1 MRYRNTL
8 NTLEADLQLIEEKYS
23 VENQNENAFVLAADK
38 ARDAGKKEFEFPKG
52 SGKMHPVTIKVDIE
66 EEIEQNN
73 ENYQQSDLD
82 EKKRRRKRKK
92 RTKQKASDIPG
103 YRRGRSKK
111 QLKRLNKVTAKAAAG
126 KFTSADYEREDK
138 RRQRE
143 LPKGYKTPKNPFTGK
158 IAVGEAVKREELR
171 SLIESILKEEL
182 EEKRKRRKSK
192 KRKTKKK
199 KRATL
204 SKKTMATLRKKAKSS
219 GYTAG
224 SLASEYR
231 KGLGAYY
238 TSGSRKGMGAHQWAM
253 ARVNSAIGKGNPSWA
268 NLKRSKAKKA

>member
-8 NTLEADLQLIEEKYS
+8 KILEEDLQLIEEKYS
-23 VENQNENAFVLAADK
+23 VEDQNENAFVLAADK

-52 SGKMHPVTIKVDIE
+52 SGKMHPVTIKADIE
-66 EEIEQNN
+66 EEVEEKI
-73 ENYQQSDLD
+73 ENYQETSLD
-82 EKKRRRKRKK
+82 EKKRRKRRKRRK
-92 RTKQKASDIPG
+92 RDKQKASDIPG
-103 YRRGRSKK
+103 YRRGTSKK
-111 QLKRLNKVTAKAAAG
+111 QLKKLDRVTKKAASG

-143 LPKGYKTPKNPFTGK
+143 LPKGHKTPKNPFTGK

-171 SLIESILKEEL
+171 SLL
-182 EEKRKRRKSK
+182 EEIIRQEIEEKK
-192 KRKTKKK
+192 KRKKRKKK
-199 KRATL
+199 AKRKTL

-268 NLKRSKAKKA
+268 NLKRSKAKKK

>member
-1 MRYRNTL
+1 MRYRKTL
-8 NTLEADLQLIEEKYS
+8 KELDSDLQLIEEKYS
-23 VENQNENAFVLAADK
+23 KENQGQRSVDFGADNKKAVTRMDFLPDKVL
-38 ARDAGKKEFEFPKG
+38 KKIAKEKD
-52 SGKMHPVTIKVDIE
+52 VNE
-66 EEIEQNN
+66 EEA
-73 ENYQQSDLD
+73 DLN
-82 EKKRRRKRKK
+82 EKKKRK
-92 RTKQKASDIPG
+92 KQKASDIPG

-111 QLKRLNKVTAKAAAG
+111 QLKKLDRVTKRASSG

-143 LPKGYKTPKNPFTGK
+143 LPKGAQTPKNPFTGK
-158 IAVGEAVKREELR
+158 IAVGESKDLEEIK
-171 SLIESILKEEL
+171 SLIEEVIKQEL
-182 EEKRKRRKSK
+182 EEKK
-192 KRKTKKK
+192 KRKKKK
-199 KRATL
+199 KKKAKRKTL

-231 KGLGAYY
+231 KGLGAFY

-268 NLKRSKAKKA
+268 NLKRSKAKK

>member
-1 MRYRNTL
+1 MEITQKKLFEIIQEEMGRIPVPTKLRGQHDRGAYASGVFEKAKVDQNKDGENDFDDVKIARML
-8 NTLEADLQLIEEKYS
+8 ASDEFDSIEQIKKAHPDLFEKYI
-23 VENQNENAFVLAADK
+23 N
-38 ARDAGKKEFEFPKG
+38 
-52 SGKMHPVTIKVDIE
+52 
-66 EEIEQNN
+66 
-73 ENYQQSDLD
+73 
-82 EKKRRRKRKK
+82 EKKKKRKK
-92 RTKQKASDIPG
+92 RKKQKASDIPG

-111 QLKRLNKVTAKAAAG
+111 QLKQLDRVTKKAASG

-143 LPKGYKTPKNPFTGK
+143 LPSGHKTPKNPFTGK
-158 IAVGEAVKREELR
+158 IAVGEKVEREELR
-171 SLIESILKEEL
+171 ALLEEILKQEL
-182 EEKRKRRKSK
+182 EEKRKRRK
-192 KRKTKKK
+192 KKK

-204 SKKTMATLRKKAKSS
+204 SKKTMATLRKKAKAS

-268 NLKRSKAKKA
+268 NLKRSKAKKS

>member
-8 NTLEADLQLIEEKYS
+8 KELDSDLQLIEEKYS
-23 VENQNENAFVLAADK
+23 KKNQGRRSVDFGADDNEEVSRMDFLPSKVL
-38 ARDAGKKEFEFPKG
+38 KKIAKEKN
-52 SGKMHPVTIKVDIE
+52 VNE
-66 EEIEQNN
+66 EEA
-73 ENYQQSDLD
+73 DLN
-82 EKKRRRKRKK
+82 EKKKRKK
-92 RTKQKASDIPG
+92 RRKQKASDIPG

-111 QLKRLNKVTAKAAAG
+111 QLKKLDRVTKRASTG

-143 LPKGYKTPKNPFTGK
+143 LPKGAQTPKNPFTGK
-158 IAVGEAVKREELR
+158 IAVGESKDLEEIK
-171 SLIESILKEEL
+171 SLIEEVIKQEL
-182 EEKRKRRKSK
+182 EEKK
-192 KRKTKKK
+192 KRKKKK
-199 KRATL
+199 KAKRKTL

-231 KGLGAYY
+231 KGLGAFY

-268 NLKRSKAKKA
+268 NLKRSKAKKK

>member
-8 NTLEADLQLIEEKYS
+8 KILEEDLQLIEEKYS
-23 VENQNENAFVLAADK
+23 VEDQNENAFVLAADK

-52 SGKMHPVTIKVDIE
+52 SGKMHPVTIKADIE
-66 EEIEQNN
+66 EEVEEKI
-73 ENYQQSDLD
+73 ENYQETSLD
-82 EKKRRRKRKK
+82 EKKRRKRRKRRK
-92 RTKQKASDIPG
+92 RDKQKASDIPG
-103 YRRGRSKK
+103 YRRSKK
-111 QLKRLNKVTAKAAAG
+111 QLKKLDRVTKKAASG

-143 LPKGYKTPKNPFTGK
+143 LPKGHKTPKNPFTGK

-171 SLIESILKEEL
+171 SLL
-182 EEKRKRRKSK
+182 EEIIRQEIEEKK
-192 KRKTKKK
+192 KRKKRKKK
-199 KRATL
+199 AKRKTL

-238 TSGSRKGMGAHQWAM
+238 TSGSRKGMSAHQWAH
-253 ARVNSAIGKGNPSWA
+253 ARVNSANPSKSWA
-268 NLKRSKAKKA
+268 TVKKRKTCPKKKKK